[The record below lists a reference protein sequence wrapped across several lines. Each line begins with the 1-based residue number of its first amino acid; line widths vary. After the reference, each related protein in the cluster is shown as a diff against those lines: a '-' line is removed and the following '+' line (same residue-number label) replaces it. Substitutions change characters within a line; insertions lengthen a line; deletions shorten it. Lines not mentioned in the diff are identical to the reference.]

1 MELRQLRYFVAVAE
15 ELHFGRA
22 ARRLRVSQPPLSR
35 QVAHLERELGVKLL
49 QRSSHHVELT
59 GSGVAFLSESR
70 EILAAIERA
79 KATARSVSAEPSG
92 PLRIGFIQAQ
102 GWPLKSAI
110 IREVIKRHPGIAPTF
125 EPGSTAEQIRA
136 LRARQ
141 LDVAVIVEA
150 SRRRNADS
158 DIERMVLREDVADLA
173 VALNHPFARRRRIR
187 VEQLLDEV
195 LILANR
201 SENPDAHDAVI
212 GALQR
217 HQVRPH
223 LLYTDSSGIVDLT
236 AAGVGVCFITAS
248 SPHRGRTDI
257 AIRPIT
263 PALFALQLVMAWLS
277 SNELPA
283 LKGFVEVV
291 TEVNQAGQ
299 LA

>member
-35 QVAHLERELGVKLL
+35 QIAELERELGVKLL
-49 QRSSHHVELT
+49 DRSSHHVELT
-59 GSGVAFLSESR
+59 TSGGAFLSESR
-70 EILAAIERA
+70 EILAAVERA

-110 IREVIKRHPGIAPTF
+110 IREVIGRHPGIAPAF

-150 SRRRNADS
+150 PRRRPGGS
-158 DIERMVLREDVADLA
+158 DLERLVLREDPTDLA
-173 VALNHPFARRRRIR
+173 VAINHPFVRRRRIPL
-187 VEQLLDEV
+187 EQLSDQV
-195 LILANR
+195 LIIANR
-201 SENPDAHDAVI
+201 AENPDAHDAVI
-212 GALQR
+212 AALQR
-217 HQVRPH
+217 HAVRPH
-223 LLYTDSSGIVDLT
+223 LLYSDSSGIVDLT
-236 AAGVGVCFITAS
+236 AAGVGVCFITSS
-248 SPHRGRTDI
+248 SPHRSRVDIVIRPLNPPLI
-257 AIRPIT
+257 AI
-263 PALFALQLVMAWLS
+263 QLVMVWLR

-283 LKGFVEVV
+283 LKGFVEVL
-291 TEVNQAGQ
+291 TELNEAGQ